1 MTETPESSGRCINRI
16 RLEFKVV
23 FKPTGGFGMTCIN
36 RIRLE
41 FKALSGEIWPNPKIV
56 LIESDWNLKVTATA
70 DGVIV
75 VLVLIES
82 DWNLK
87 GQRRTDSCGCRT
99 GINRIR
105 LEFKVRFLLRGN
117 SVIDVLIES
126 DWNLKLYIIH
136 MIYFHGNVLIE
147 SDWNLK
153 VCKKA

>member
-1 MTETPESSGRCINRI
+1 MSVLIESDWN
-16 RLEFKVV
+16 LK
-23 FKPTGGFGMTCIN
+23 
-36 RIRLE
+36 LL
-41 FKALSGEIWPNPKIV
+41 KASFSLAASFV

-105 LEFKVRFLLRGN
+105 LEFKG
-117 SVIDVLIES
+117 
-126 DWNLKLYIIH
+126 
-136 MIYFHGNVLIE
+136 
-147 SDWNLK
+147 
-153 VCKKA
+153 